1 MVRRDKVIQEIFVG
15 SMWELTEDI
24 FGSHGLPI
32 QVHMYAIL
40 IYYYYDGKCH
50 LVEISGDLESNQFLP
65 CADCLKKHCQR
76 ESYHRK
82 FGA

>member
-1 MVRRDKVIQEIFVG
+1 MAISAFAAHGKLGFCTEHGVQEIFVG
-15 SMWELTEDI
+15 SIRELTEDI

-50 LVEISGDLESNQFLP
+50 
-65 CADCLKKHCQR
+65 
-76 ESYHRK
+76 
-82 FGA
+82 